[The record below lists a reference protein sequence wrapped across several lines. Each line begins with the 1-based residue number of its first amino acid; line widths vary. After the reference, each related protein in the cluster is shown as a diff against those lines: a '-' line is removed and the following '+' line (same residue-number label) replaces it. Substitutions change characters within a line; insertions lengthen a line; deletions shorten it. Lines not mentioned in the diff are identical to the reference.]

1 MQGASGEWRVANGG
15 AQSASGGA
23 SPLAHR
29 PSPLA
34 PGDAKARKTA
44 RDFEAM
50 FLEQMLERVFA
61 STGEEGPLGENGSGG
76 GIYRSMLVKE
86 YAGGITKAGGLGIA
100 DSIYRELM
108 QLQEGARGKRS

>member
-1 MQGASGEWRVANGG
+1 MQAASGEWRMANGG
-15 AQSASGGA
+15 PQAADGEVLPLA
-23 SPLAHR
+23 TRHSPLVHA
-29 PSPLA
+29 
-34 PGDAKARKTA
+34 DKARKTA

>member
-1 MQGASGEWRVANGG
+1 MQAASGEWRMANGG
-15 AQSASGGA
+15 PQAAGGGVLPLA
-23 SPLAHR
+23 TRHSPLAH
-29 PSPLA
+29 A
-34 PGDAKARKTA
+34 DKARKTA

-108 QLQEGARGKRS
+108 QLQEGAHGKRS